1 MRTVKNPDNTYTC
14 ELRING
20 VLCICEA
27 NRRREAR
34 RGALEMACQRK
45 ARMRAQ

>member
-1 MRTVKNPDNTYTC
+1 MRTIKNPDNTYTC
-14 ELRING
+14 ELRVKG

-34 RGALEMACQRK
+34 RGALAMAKR
-45 ARMRAQ
+45 RAGVAQ

>member
-1 MRTVKNPDNTYTC
+1 MFTYKNCDNTWCC
-14 ELRING
+14 EIRIAG

-34 RGALEMACQRK
+34 RGAMALAKRR
-45 ARMRAQ
+45 ARIAA

>member
-14 ELRING
+14 ELRIGN

-27 NRRREAR
+27 NRRDEAR
-34 RGALEMACQRK
+34 RGAHQLALARK
-45 ARMRAQ
+45 TRTNAR